1 MGYDFRHTTATVGQE
16 VGIARSTRYGN
27 QSRQF
32 GTVTKV
38 NGHGHIFVTTD
49 SGIEMRFN
57 KHGDSYKEDY
67 GPSLYSAEYLRND
80 IAEEL
85 RQKQQRAAANAL
97 QAAIKGNYAHSGR
110 YWNTVSSI
118 AVLKELLNDMEKLA
132 D

>member
-1 MGYDFRHTTATVGQE
+1 MGYGFRFGTATVGQE

-27 QSRQF
+27 QSRRF
-32 GTVTKV
+32 GTVTKI

-49 SGIEMRFN
+49 SGEEMRFD
-57 KHGDSYKEDY
+57 KHGDSYKKDY
-67 GPSLYSAEYLRND
+67 GPSLYSAEYLRKD
-80 IAEEL
+80 IADDL

-97 QAAIKGNYAHSGR
+97 QTALKGNYAHTGH

-118 AVLKELLNDMEKLA
+118 AVLKELLNEMEKLA